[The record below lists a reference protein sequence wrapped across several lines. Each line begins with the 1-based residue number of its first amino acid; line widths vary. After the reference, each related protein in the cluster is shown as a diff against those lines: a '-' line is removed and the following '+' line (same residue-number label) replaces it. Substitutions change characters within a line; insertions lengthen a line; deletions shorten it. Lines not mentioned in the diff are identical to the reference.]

1 MYKITKTIGDTETIN
16 LVFDGVALA
25 KETFN
30 DLKYDEYI
38 RFKRLY
44 EGGIRKET
52 REERVNGEL
61 VYSEYRLSVP
71 TFSINI
77 VLQYVEN

>member
-30 DLKYDEYI
+30 GLKYDEYI

-61 VYSEYRLSVP
+61 IYSEYKLSVP
-71 TFSINI
+71 SFNVIIT
-77 VLQYVEN
+77 LKYVEN